1 LDPLPGAKIDNCG
14 VCNGKNACAVV
25 QLPSTVPYV
34 VAGGLLAVVIIGA
47 IIAAVAIV
55 SFAGKKGYDIWLA
68 HKGGMS
74 GAANNPL
81 YNDGGLTGVN
91 PTYTA

>member
-1 LDPLPGAKIDNCG
+1 
-14 VCNGKNACAVV
+14 V

-47 IIAAVAIV
+47 IIAAIAIF

-68 HKGGMS
+68 HKQGMS

>member
-1 LDPLPGAKIDNCG
+1 LDPLPGAVIDQCG
-14 VCNGKNACAVV
+14 VCNGNNACAVV

-47 IIAAVAIV
+47 VIVGVALI
-55 SFAGKKGYDIWLA
+55 SFAGKKGYDIWLS
-68 HKGGMS
+68 HKGSLQG
-74 GAANNPL
+74 GRNNPL
-81 YNDGGLTGVN
+81 YNAEGLTGTN